1 MARLTPLRGVLRSIV
16 VMNATFFQESS
27 VRVDPADVNQQLQ
40 SFLTAGL
47 PAQGAL
53 ASTARHV
60 MFTALLC
67 LACYALVSCNG
78 SAVAPSSCPQEKDI
92 LSTIIDADGTT
103 YTVATD
109 GYVYKMNGSACERFL
124 KYFEPGFE
132 DANYVRRGD
141 TVYYTTPQGLFPAR
155 NSFTETWDRYGAF
168 ADMFI
173 QAKEHSDRFWNT
185 MTLQSPL
192 APTVS
197 DYVALRTCILNG
209 TCSFRDNRIDVV
221 QDPQNASNKV
231 MRFTAVAPSAGM
243 VTSKASIESTT
254 AYFKRGS
261 NLWFEARYLF
271 ASTLPYSI
279 ADFESGWFDQSPGPR
294 IVISGGAFAVEN
306 KFGNKLMFR
315 QSAPVP
321 IPIGTWVTVKIH
333 LVFHEE
339 HGRIEL
345 WQDDVRILAVDAP
358 TLPLLIAVQNNV
370 EVGISATS
378 QACVV
383 YVDNVRLSPLPL

>member
-1 MARLTPLRGVLRSIV
+1 MT
-16 VMNATFFQESS
+16 
-27 VRVDPADVNQQLQ
+27 
-40 SFLTAGL
+40 
-47 PAQGAL
+47 
-53 ASTARHV
+53 
-60 MFTALLC
+60 LLC
-67 LACYALVSCNG
+67 LACYVMVSCSG
-78 SAVAPSSCPQEKDI
+78 SAVAPANCPAEKDI

-109 GYVYKMNGSACERFL
+109 GYVYKKNGLACERVL

-155 NSFTETWDRYGAF
+155 NAFTESWDRYGSF
-168 ADMFI
+168 ADIFI
-173 QAKEHSDRFWNT
+173 QAKEHTDRFWNT

-192 APTVS
+192 APSVS
-197 DYVALRTCILNG
+197 DYVALRTCILNQ
-209 TCSFRDNRIDVV
+209 TCSFRDNRLDIVP
-221 QDPQNASNKV
+221 DPQDASNKV
-231 MRFTAVAPSAGM
+231 MRCTAVAPSAGM
-243 VTSKASIESTT
+243 VTSKASFESTT
-254 AYFKRGS
+254 AYFKRDS
-261 NLWFEARYLF
+261 DLWFEARYFF

-315 QSAPVP
+315 QSSPVP
-321 IPIGTWVTVKIH
+321 IPVGAWVTVKIH
-333 LVFHEE
+333 LLFHEE

-345 WQDDVRILAVDAP
+345 WQDGVRILAVDGP
-358 TLPLLIAVQNNV
+358 TLPLRIAVQNNI

-383 YVDNVRLSPLPL
+383 YVDDVRLSPLP

>member
-1 MARLTPLRGVLRSIV
+1 
-16 VMNATFFQESS
+16 
-27 VRVDPADVNQQLQ
+27 
-40 SFLTAGL
+40 
-47 PAQGAL
+47 
-53 ASTARHV
+53 
-60 MFTALLC
+60 MFMTLLC
-67 LACYALVSCNG
+67 LACHSLASCSG
-78 SAVAPSSCPQEKDI
+78 SAVAPSSCPAEKDI

-109 GYVYKMNGSACERFL
+109 GYVYKTNGSACERVL

-168 ADMFI
+168 ADIFI

-192 APTVS
+192 APSVS
-197 DYVALRTCILNG
+197 DYVALRTCILDG
-209 TCSFRDNRIDVV
+209 TCSFRDNRLDVV
-221 QDPQNASNKV
+221 QDPQNAANKV
-231 MRFTAVAPSAGM
+231 MKFTAVAPSAGM

-261 NLWFEARYLF
+261 ELWFEARYFF
-271 ASTLPYSI
+271 ASALPYSI

-333 LVFHEE
+333 VVFHEE

-345 WQDDVRILAVDAP
+345 WQNGVRILAVDAP
-358 TLPLLIAVQNNV
+358 TLPLLIAVQNNI

-378 QACVV
+378 HACVV
-383 YVDNVRLSPLPL
+383 YVDDVRLSPLPL